1 MSQTHSLYFQ
11 INVSFFFKFSLSCFE
26 ISIWIIQFQIVTVKF
41 SKAFYKIQLQYMARV
56 VKKSLIFVKQDEKPQ
71 YIDDSDSTDH

>member
-1 MSQTHSLYFQ
+1 
-11 INVSFFFKFSLSCFE
+11 
-26 ISIWIIQFQIVTVKF
+26 
-41 SKAFYKIQLQYMARV
+41 MARG

>member
-1 MSQTHSLYFQ
+1 MRCLKHILYIFK
-11 INVSFFFKFSLSCFE
+11 SMFHFFFNFHSVV
-26 ISIWIIQFQIVTVKF
+26 SIWIIQFQIVIVKF

-71 YIDDSDSTDH
+71 YIDDSESTDH